1 MNDSWWNKIW
11 QFSIWTI
18 VMVFTVAWF
27 FVLILPAFLPLIR
40 KHLEA
45 KYEGFQYKENL
56 VNEEMTKYVIGTC
69 ILSIV
74 GWLLFIY
81 VALHP
86 VP

>member
-11 QFSIWTI
+11 QFGIWTI

-40 KHLEA
+40 KHLED

-56 VNEEMTKYVIGTC
+56 VNEEMTKYIIGSC